1 MVGVLGIFK
10 AKGTKVFN
18 ELVARPS
25 EIIGG
30 SLTSLLPIK
39 CALQSQIYGTFLL
52 NMTLPLI
59 LLVVAALIMI
69 PTALVEK
76 RIREGRGA
84 RVAPVFKGVANIP
97 RRLAFHTV
105 MRSPM
110 TADDIAEWRGP
121 FYPMKRFAGI
131 VVFLLF
137 FMCVRRRSSRCEHGS
152 SAHLVCGASHPI
164 LPPLPLHTTYPTG
177 TQPSSRQSHRSLT
190 ART

>member
-10 AKGTKVFN
+10 AKGTQVFN

-30 SLTSLLPIK
+30 SLTSMLPIK

-69 PTALVEK
+69 PTALVE
-76 RIREGRGA
+76 RRMRRGRGA
-84 RVAPVFKGVANIP
+84 LPAPVFKGVANIP
-97 RRLAFHTV
+97 RRLAFHTL

-110 TADDIAEWRGP
+110 TADDIVEWRGP

-131 VVFLLF
+131 TVFLLF
-137 FMCVRRRSSRCEHGS
+137 FMCVGRRSSRCERVS
-152 SAHLVCGASHPI
+152 SAHLVCNASHPNI
-164 LPPLPLHTTYPTG
+164 LPPLLARPTTTG

-190 ART
+190 ARK

>member
-30 SLTSLLPIK
+30 SLTSMLPIK

-52 NMTLPLI
+52 NMSLPLI

-69 PTALVEK
+69 PTALVQ
-76 RIREGRGA
+76 RRMRRRRGA
-84 RVAPVFKGVANIP
+84 RAAPVFKGVAIIP
-97 RRLAFHTV
+97 RCLAFHTL

-110 TADDIAEWRGP
+110 TADDIVEWRGP
-121 FYPMKRFAGI
+121 FYPAKRFAGI
-131 VVFLLF
+131 TVFLLF
-137 FMCVRRRSSRCEHGS
+137 FMCVGRGSSRCAVRTRFVGS
-152 SAHLVCGASHPI
+152 SRVCGASHLI
-164 LPPLPLHTTYPTG
+164 LFPLARPTTQVPNPRLVNRIG
-177 TQPSSRQSHRSLT
+177 L
-190 ART
+190 